1 MEAPAAS
8 LGPKWQS
15 KAQEAGAP
23 RINRTAS
30 GSVMSVCGNASAPI
44 VLDLLPF
51 WREMEAQATSLG
63 RKWQSKAP
71 EAGCPIIIH
80 RTASGSVS
88 QHGRA
93 G

>member
-44 VLDLLPF
+44 VLDLLPGDRHALKAARAPGKS
-51 WREMEAQATSLG
+51 WPT
-63 RKWQSKAP
+63 QSAHT
-71 EAGCPIIIH
+71 GQCTGWGIDVVTI
-80 RTASGSVS
+80 
-88 QHGRA
+88 
-93 G
+93 